1 MYKKT
6 LLSCVAGALLATGGI
21 AVAKESP
28 YADPEPAIE
37 YRQKSFSL
45 IAANFGDLVAMLKG
59 KKEYD
64 AAVAQRRADAVAA
77 LSHLPLEAF
86 AVKGSNEGD
95 TKAKP
100 AIWSSWSDFEEK
112 MAALQSASTELAKVA
127 GSGDMDAFKTAIAA
141 TGKTCK
147 GCHDD
152 YKNK

>member
-1 MYKKT
+1 MFKQT
-6 LLSCVAGALLATGGI
+6 LMAATTAAILATSVT

-28 YADPEPAIE
+28 YADPAPAIE

-59 KKEYD
+59 KKEYN
-64 AAVAQRRADAVAA
+64 AETAQKRADAVAA
-77 LSHLPLEAF
+77 LAHLPLEAF
-86 AVKGSNEGD
+86 AVKGSDKGD

-100 AIWSSWSDFEEK
+100 EIWDNWADFEKK
-112 MAALQSASTELAKVA
+112 MGDLQTASADLAKVA
-127 GSGDMDAFKTAIAA
+127 GNGDMGDLKKAIAA

-147 GCHDD
+147 ACHDD